1 MDRAIE
7 KHAAK
12 SPPKAE
18 DFAEEKRGEIEK
30 LSRIVLQRCA
40 AGRACAP
47 MEQDCA
53 EKEITISTSATIILF
68 LPSVSLM

>member
-1 MDRAIE
+1 MNIYLQRCLDRAIE

-30 LSRIVLQRCA
+30 LFRTCSSGA
-40 AGRACAP
+40 AGTACSTL
-47 MEQDCA
+47 EQDYL
-53 EKEITISTSATIILF
+53 EKEY
-68 LPSVSLM
+68 

>member
-30 LSRIVLQRCA
+30 LSRIVLLRCA

-47 MEQDCA
+47 MEQDDA
-53 EKEITISTSATIILF
+53 ENIK
-68 LPSVSLM
+68 